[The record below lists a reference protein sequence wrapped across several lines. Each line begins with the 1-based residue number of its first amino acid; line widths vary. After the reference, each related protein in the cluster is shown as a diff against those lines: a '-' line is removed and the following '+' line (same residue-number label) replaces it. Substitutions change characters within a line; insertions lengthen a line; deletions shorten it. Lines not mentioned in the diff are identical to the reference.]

1 MPFRVLWVVGIFLG
15 TQMSLELVW
24 KMSDVLNGMMAI
36 PNLIALVFLAPVVFR
51 LSSEYFIEEQQA
63 ESQAASQKA
72 P

>member
-1 MPFRVLWVVGIFLG
+1 
-15 TQMSLELVW
+15 
-24 KMSDVLNGMMAI
+24 MSDVLNGMMAI